1 MLSPEVFGEICGDAA
16 SSATIQVLA
25 DSELS
30 RRLLQLRAVLELS
43 GRSGESFV
51 DLRAAWRLIERA
63 EQRSAE
69 EVRTVLMTPAVG
81 VWLRHVL
88 HAAQR
93 GGTRTAPPDL
103 GYAHLVAASAAL
115 RTGVPF
121 QLPVPVSHGCVVL
134 PSLGWVR
141 VRMSFPVAL
150 AELRSVPGGAELR
163 VMRRSLD
170 IPLCADSPHF
180 TRVRPHA
187 ASSPLGELSLVL
199 DDHDPYRE
207 FDGSRPPRP
216 LGEAERAEW
225 AKLIDAAWADLSE
238 LHPERARELAACIN
252 TISPLDPSSG
262 TIGASSRGAFGA
274 VAMSPAASPDALA
287 EVLIHELQH
296 NKLNA
301 LMNLVDLAA
310 DDGTLFH
317 APWRADPRPLP
328 GLLHGVYSFAAVVEF
343 WQRQRHARA
352 GTERRQADFH
362 FSHHREQLRRAMTS
376 IDAAAGLT
384 ALGRGVVRA
393 VGRRLAACEDVAVP
407 TEIAGVTAML
417 CDEQQ
422 LSWRIRNVRPDEDVV
437 RAATE
442 AWSRREDPATARG
455 GTVVAG
461 TRWAGISARTGLLRL
476 RVLDPEGF
484 AHRASK
490 PGPGTNDADVALV
503 GGDPERALP
512 GYARAA
518 EADGGDHDPWVG
530 IALAMRE
537 AGRLADESPLL
548 TRPEIAVEVYRR
560 VAALGGAPPSAIGF
574 ADWFAT

>member
-1 MLSPEVFGEICGDAA
+1 MRL
-16 SSATIQVLA
+16 LA
-25 DSELS
+25 DAELS
-30 RRLLQLRAVLELS
+30 RRRLQLRAVLELS
-43 GRSGESFV
+43 ARSEESFV
-51 DLRAAWRLIERA
+51 DLPAAWRLIERA

-69 EVRTVLMTPAVG
+69 EVRTVLMTPGVG

-88 HAAQR
+88 HAAQH
-93 GGTRTAPPDL
+93 GGHRTSPAEL
-103 GYAHLVAASAAL
+103 GYAHLVAAAAAL

-150 AELRSVPGGAELR
+150 AELRSVPGGAELK

-170 IPLCADSPHF
+170 IPLTADSPHF
-180 TRVRPHA
+180 TRARPHVA
-187 ASSPLGELSLVL
+187 RSPLGEFTVVL

-216 LGEAERAEW
+216 LGEAERVEW
-225 AKLIDAAWADLSE
+225 TKLIDAAWAELSE
-238 LHPERARELAACIN
+238 FHPERARELAACIT
-252 TISPLDPSSG
+252 TISPLDQSSG
-262 TIGASSRGAFGA
+262 MIGASSRGAFGA

-301 LMNLVDLAA
+301 LMNLVDLAT
-310 DDGTLFH
+310 DDGTLHH

-343 WQRQRHARA
+343 WQRQRQVRA
-352 GTERRQADFH
+352 ESERLHADFH

-376 IDAAAGLT
+376 IGPAAGLT

-393 VGRRLAACEDVAVP
+393 VGRRLAAWEDVAVP
-407 TEIAGVTAML
+407 PEIARDTTML

-422 LSWRIRNVRPDEDVV
+422 LSWRIRNVRPEEDVV
-437 RAATE
+437 SAATE
-442 AWSRREDPATARG
+442 AWSTRGSSVSAQG

-461 TRWAGISARTGLLRL
+461 TRGVEGSPRTWLLRA
-476 RVLDPEGF
+476 RALDPEGF
-484 AHRASK
+484 LHRVTGS
-490 PGPGTNDADVALV
+490 GTRDADVALV
-503 GGDPERALP
+503 RGDPERALP
-512 GYARAA
+512 GYARSV
-518 EADGGDHDPWVG
+518 EANSADHDAWVG
-530 IALAMRE
+530 LLLAMQE
-537 AGRLADESPLL
+537 AGRLADGSPPLVH
-548 TRPEIAVEVYRR
+548 PELVVDVHRR
-560 VAALGGAPPSAIGF
+560 VVELGGAPPSAIEF
-574 ADWFAT
+574 VVWFARRAKPVPDGA